1 MCLCVCVSLA
11 LLMATAPPSF
21 PFLSLLGLGFGL
33 WASLPLLSTLP
44 YIRHVWHGSN
54 PYIWPCDADGHGP
67 VLIYAPM
74 WGGWAWDDWT
84 DGCYG
89 WMDGWLDGSAGPL
102 LKRVAG
108 G

>member
-1 MCLCVCVSLA
+1 VLCVPVKYTYVSVCVSLA
-11 LLMATAPPSF
+11 LLMATAAPFLPL
-21 PFLSLLGLGFGL
+21 PFLSSLGLGFGL

-74 WGGWAWDDWT
+74 WG
-84 DGCYG
+84 
-89 WMDGWLDGSAGPL
+89 WMGMG
-102 LKRVAG
+102 
-108 G
+108 